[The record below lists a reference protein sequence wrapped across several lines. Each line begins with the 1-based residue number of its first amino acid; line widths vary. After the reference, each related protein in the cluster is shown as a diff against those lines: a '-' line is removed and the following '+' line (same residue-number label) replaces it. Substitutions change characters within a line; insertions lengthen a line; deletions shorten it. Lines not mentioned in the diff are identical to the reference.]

1 MKICITFKTLFQ
13 VIEHERPSGVLLTF
27 GGQTAL
33 NCGVELE
40 KKGVFEKFNVKIMGT
55 PIQSIKDSEDRDIFA
70 KKVQEIGEKVA
81 PSKIVTNIEEAI
93 EAGKEIGYPVIL
105 DIYKIIF

>member
-1 MKICITFKTLFQ
+1 M
-13 VIEHERPSGVLLTF
+13 TF

-55 PIQSIKDSEDRDIFA
+55 PIQSIKDSEDREVFA
-70 KKVQEIGEKVA
+70 KKVQEIGEEVA
-81 PSKIVTNIEEAI
+81 PSRIVTNIDEAI
-93 EAGKEIGYPVIL
+93 EAGRDLEYPVLL
-105 DIYKIIF
+105 DITSRQKDH